1 MINFD
6 FNIVKD
12 KKEEKTS
19 KFSSLDFMFEF
30 LCDELNKI
38 FSKIFDLRS
47 WDFEKN
53 DSYVDVK
60 ANIPPVI
67 FKSINADKIINS
79 NPNIKG
85 KILDY
90 LRHVNFNTRIYI
102 KDYVNLDALS
112 LITEF
117 NKINSIYFQKNLD
130 IIFDDSIKSNK
141 FIDILEKITSK
152 NKICTFKGLS
162 FIKNGERIPKI
173 HSKKVFF
180 TETGLGP
187 NDKSS
192 NFYKILVLAKKD
204 YEFFELDSD
213 KIEIL
218 VNDLAY
224 VEDENLLNAFFEVLK
239 KIDDSIKNNK
249 AKIMLSSFAMNAS
262 DMKRINERLN
272 SLNLKHKWIYDI

>member
-12 KKEEKTS
+12 NKKEKTS
-19 KFSSLDFMFEF
+19 KFSSLDFMFDF
-30 LCDELNKI
+30 LCDELKKI
-38 FSKIFDLRS
+38 FAKIFDLKS
-47 WDFEKN
+47 WEFEKN

-60 ANIPPVI
+60 AKISPVI
-67 FKSINADKIINS
+67 FNSINADKIISS

-102 KDYVNLDALS
+102 KDYDNLDALS
-112 LITEF
+112 LIAEF
-117 NKINSIYFQKNLD
+117 NKINSIYFQKN
-130 IIFDDSIKSNK
+130 FDDSIKSNE

-152 NKICTFKGLS
+152 NKICTFKGLT

-173 HSKKVFF
+173 HSKKVIFA
-180 TETGLGP
+180 ETGLGP

-192 NFYKILVLAKKD
+192 NFYKILTLAKKD
-204 YEFFELDSD
+204 YEFFELHSD

-218 VNDLAY
+218 VNNLAY
-224 VEDENLLNAFFEVLK
+224 VEDGNLLNAFFEVLK

-249 AKIMLSSFAMNAS
+249 AKIMLSSFGMNAS

-272 SLNLKHKWIYDI
+272 SLNLKHKWTYGI

>member
-12 KKEEKTS
+12 KKEKKTS
-19 KFSSLDFMFEF
+19 KFSSLDFTFEF
-30 LCDELNKI
+30 LCDELKKI
-38 FSKIFDLRS
+38 FAKIFNLKS
-47 WDFEKN
+47 WQFEKN

-60 ANIPPVI
+60 ANIAPVI
-67 FKSINADKIINS
+67 FNSINADKIISS

-85 KILDY
+85 KIIDY
-90 LRHVNFNTRIYI
+90 LRYVNFNTRIYI
-102 KDYVNLDALS
+102 KDYDLDALS

-152 NKICTFKGLS
+152 NKIFTFKGLT

-173 HSKKVFF
+173 HSKKVIFA
-180 TETGLGP
+180 ETGLGP

-192 NFYKILVLAKKD
+192 NFYKILTLAKKD

-213 KIEIL
+213 KIDIL

-224 VEDENLLNAFFEVLK
+224 VEDEKLLNAFFEVLK

-272 SLNLKHKWIYDI
+272 SLNLKHKWTYGI

>member
-19 KFSSLDFMFEF
+19 KFSSLDFMFDF
-30 LCDELNKI
+30 LCDELKKI
-38 FSKIFDLRS
+38 FAKIFDIHG
-47 WDFEKN
+47 WQFEKN

-60 ANIPPVI
+60 ANIPPAI
-67 FKSINADKIINS
+67 FNSINADKIINS
-79 NPNIKG
+79 NPTIKG

-102 KDYVNLDALS
+102 KDYDLDALS

-117 NKINSIYFQKNLD
+117 NKINSIYFLENLD
-130 IIFDDSIKSNK
+130 IVFDDSIKSNE

-152 NKICTFKGLS
+152 NKICTFKGLT

-173 HSKKVFF
+173 HSKKVVFA
-180 TETGLGP
+180 ETGLGP

-192 NFYKILVLAKKD
+192 NFYKILALAKKD
-204 YEFFELDSD
+204 YELFELDSD

-224 VEDENLLNAFFEVLK
+224 VENENLLNAFFEVLK

-262 DMKRINERLN
+262 DMKRINDRLN
-272 SLNLKHKWIYDI
+272 SLNLKHKWTYGI